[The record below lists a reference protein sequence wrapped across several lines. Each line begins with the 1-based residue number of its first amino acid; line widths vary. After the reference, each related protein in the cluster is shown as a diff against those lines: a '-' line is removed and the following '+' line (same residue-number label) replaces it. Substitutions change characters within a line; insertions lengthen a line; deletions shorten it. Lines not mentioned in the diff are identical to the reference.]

1 MGTTLCKMQCRK
13 NNRWDCCLI
22 VLPASFLILLKR
34 GCTDDHWSGEANVT
48 FSRMFWLAMGG
59 ETWGSGDRGGG
70 VSKNLGL
77 FLLSVKRVESIWGG
91 ESGGGC

>member
-1 MGTTLCKMQCRK
+1 M
-13 NNRWDCCLI
+13 
-22 VLPASFLILLKR
+22 
-34 GCTDDHWSGEANVT
+34 T
-48 FSRMFWLAMGG
+48 FFRMFWLAMGG

-77 FLLSVKRVESIWGG
+77 FLLLVKRVESIWGG